1 MMCNKSLFGS
11 AVVLLSA
18 VSTACAQAPATIESA
33 QWPAGPEAK
42 IAAALLQGEQ
52 ASQGHGKEDAEALA
66 AAARTLARMGA
77 HPTDGQEDL
86 VTAWSRQAIA
96 MGASPGD
103 APAFRGRVL
112 GPAYRRVQLSP
123 AQKDVSSASFLAGQQ
138 ASVTVT
144 PVGKGQVNL
153 HVQGANDSIAC
164 TVQRRRDGHRCEW
177 LPLYTERYTITVS
190 AGAGAPVTAF
200 VVLN

>member
-1 MMCNKSLFGS
+1 MMRNRNLIGS
-11 AVVLLSA
+11 TVVLLSA
-18 VSTACAQAPATIESA
+18 ISSACAQAPSTAESA
-33 QWPAGPEAK
+33 QWPPGPEAK
-42 IAAALLQGEQ
+42 IAAALVQGEL
-52 ASQGHGKEDAEALA
+52 ASQGHSKQDAEALA

-77 HPTDGQEDL
+77 HPIDGQEDL
-86 VTAWSRQAIA
+86 VTTWARQAIA
-96 MGASPGD
+96 MGAPPGG
-103 APAFRGRVL
+103 AVVFRGRVL

-144 PVGKGQVNL
+144 PVGNG
-153 HVQGANDSIAC
+153 HVDLRVHGANQSVAC
-164 TVQRRRDGHRCEW
+164 TVQRRRDGHLCEW

-190 AGAGAPVTAF
+190 AGARAPVTAF